1 MSAGHNVTRVL
12 ARNTVWNYAGFVVNL
27 ATNLIAFPFVVAR
40 LGDAAAGIWLL
51 LGTVTGYMGLLE
63 LGLVPSLAQ
72 FVAAAHG
79 RGDDR
84 DVGRAAITS
93 LLILT
98 GLAVV
103 PVGLSF
109 AAPSIV
115 PLLHVDADLAGTGAM
130 ALRIA
135 LLGFAARMPLA
146 VLQALLLGAQRQD
159 RASQLWILMGWA
171 KFGAAFAV
179 LSTGGGLV
187 ALVAAET
194 LVHLA
199 GGVLQWRWVRAEMP
213 ALRWAPSAADRET
226 AWHLVSY
233 GASLLLLNIT
243 TLIIE
248 QTDRLV
254 IAAYLPIAQV
264 TMYSAAW
271 KLYMLAYAVPTTL
284 VQAVGPMTA
293 SMHGRGDTEAIRRLF
308 LRMAKYCVAVALPLV
323 ATIAASREWLLT
335 IWMGERFT
343 AAGPAVLV
351 LLGTFYITAH
361 NHAAYSVLSGKRR
374 LGPVIYVWSGP
385 QAILNLALSVFLVS
399 RLGII
404 GVALGTLLPT
414 IVLEPFF
421 ARFALREIGV
431 SAGEFFRRVVV
442 PTSGL
447 AALAFSP
454 LAVVALV
461 TEPASVV
468 RFVAAA
474 CCSVA
479 YAGLFW
485 LRGLSD
491 EERAAVPGL
500 LPFGLGTSRQGVR

>member
-93 LLILT
+93 LVILS

-103 PVGLSF
+103 PIGLSF
-109 AAPSIV
+109 AAPQLV
-115 PLLHVDADLAGTGAM
+115 PLLHVDADLAGAGAM

-146 VLQALLLGAQRQD
+146 VLQALLLGAQRLD
-159 RASQLWILMGWA
+159 RASQLWILMGWT
-171 KFGAAFAV
+171 KFAAAFAV
-179 LSTGGGLV
+179 LSWGGGLV

-199 GGVLQWRWVRAEMP
+199 GGILQWRWVRQEMP
-213 ALRWAPSAADRET
+213 SLSWALAGVNRET

-254 IAAYLPIAQV
+254 IAAYLPIEQV
-264 TMYSAAW
+264 TIYSAAW

-293 SMHGRGDTEAIRRLF
+293 SMHGRGDQAAIRALF
-308 LRMAKYCVAVALPLV
+308 LRMSKYCVAVALPLV
-323 ATIAASREWLLT
+323 ATLAASRDWLLT

-351 LLGTFYITAH
+351 LLATFFITAH

-374 LGPVIYVWSGP
+374 LGAMLYVWTGP
-385 QAILNLALSVFLVS
+385 QAVLNLGLSIVLVS
-399 RLGII
+399 RLGVL
-404 GVALGTLLPT
+404 GVALGTLVPT
-414 IVLEPFF
+414 ILLEPFF
-421 ARFALREIGV
+421 ARFALREVGV
-431 SAGEFFRRVVV
+431 GAREFFRRVIV
-442 PTSGL
+442 PTSGI
-447 AALAFSP
+447 AMIAFLP
-454 LAVVALV
+454 LVAVVLA
-461 TEPASVV
+461 TPPSHWV

-474 CCSVA
+474 ACSGAYVA
-479 YAGLFW
+479 AFW
-485 LRGLSD
+485 FRGLND
-491 EERAAVPGL
+491 DERAAVAGL
-500 LPFGLGTSRQGVR
+500 LPVGR